1 MQPDFARVLPAKTLD
16 RGTVEARQVEVAVS
30 PTGASGSVMGDDP
43 CPPGRVLRR
52 FQLKDDESVWAD
64 VAGQHVFESF
74 SRVRPKLNGAAF
86 SEVRWDVLPGPVREE
101 DATVL
106 APLSPEVVRKV
117 RRRLRAQ
124 GVRI

>member
-1 MQPDFARVLPAKTLD
+1 MW
-16 RGTVEARQVEVAVS
+16 
-30 PTGASGSVMGDDP
+30 PTSGSGSVMGDDS
-43 CPPGRVLRR
+43 CPPGRVLWR
-52 FQLKDDESVWAD
+52 FQLKDDENVWVD

-74 SRVRPKLNGAAF
+74 SRVRPMLNGAAF
-86 SEVRWDVLPGPVREE
+86 SEVRCEVIPGPVREE
-101 DATVL
+101 ARVL

>member
-1 MQPDFARVLPAKTLD
+1 MEPDIARVLCAD
-16 RGTVEARQVEVAVS
+16 TVNQGSLESRQLRAALS
-30 PTGASGSVMGDDP
+30 SNGGNGSVSGEDS

-52 FQLKDDESVWAD
+52 FQLKDDENVWVD

-86 SEVRWDVLPGPVREE
+86 SEVRWEVLSGPVRE
-101 DATVL
+101 DAAVL